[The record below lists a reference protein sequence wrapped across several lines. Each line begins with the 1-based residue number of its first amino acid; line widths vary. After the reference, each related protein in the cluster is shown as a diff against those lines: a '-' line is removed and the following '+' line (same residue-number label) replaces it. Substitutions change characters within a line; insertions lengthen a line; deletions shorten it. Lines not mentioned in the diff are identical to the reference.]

1 MAVGSGYTYVN
12 EGAREVQGQKTLVM
26 RQVFWARF

>member
-1 MAVGSGYTYVN
+1 MAVGVGSTHVN
-12 EGAREVQGQKTLVM
+12 VGVREVQGQKTIVM